1 MRPSAALRAGRRR
14 LHPPVATGPAEAPL
28 DLVEPPA
35 AVPVLRKR
43 VSPWRRM
50 ARDFAESPIA
60 LGALA
65 VLSVLVLA
73 AIFAP
78 WITPHDPY
86 DLRSIDLMDALLPP
100 GELSMAGDPFLLG
113 TDGQG
118 RDMLSAMVYG
128 LRVSIGVGVSSVLL
142 ALIAGIGVGLLAAY
156 FGGWVDALLM
166 RFVDLQLSMPSILVA
181 LILVALLGQGVDKV
195 VLALVI
201 VQWAY
206 FARTLR
212 AAAMVERK
220 KEYVEAAIGLDV
232 GRARVMFTH
241 MLPNALPPLIV
252 SATLTVGVA
261 ILFEAG
267 LSFLGLGDPNTMSWG
282 LMIGQNRGYLLE
294 AWWPVT
300 LPGLA
305 IFLTVFAISLIGDG
319 LNDAFNPKLRSR

>member
-1 MRPSAALRAGRRR
+1 MKPAALRAI
-14 LHPPVATGPAEAPL
+14 PAAEAASAA
-28 DLVEPPA
+28 EIPA
-35 AVPVLRKR
+35 HAPEDAAAAAAPAPALRKR
-43 VSPWRRM
+43 ASPWRRM
-50 ARDFAESPIA
+50 ARDFAESPMA

-65 VLSVLVLA
+65 VLVLLIAA
-73 AIFAP
+73 AICAP
-78 WITPHDPY
+78 WITPQDPY

-142 ALIAGIGVGLLAAY
+142 ALAWGIAVGLVAAY

-166 RFVDLQLSMPSILVA
+166 RIVDLQLSMPSILVA

-232 GRARVMFTH
+232 GRGRVMFTH

-252 SATLTVGVA
+252 VATVQAASAISL
-261 ILFEAG
+261 EAT
-267 LSFLGLGDPNTMSWG
+267 LSFLGLGVPVTEPSLGMLISNG
-282 LMIGQNRGYLLE
+282 FQYLLSGRYWI
-294 AWWPVT
+294 AVF
-300 LPGLA
+300 PGVL
-305 IFLTVFAISLIGDG
+305 LLVLIAALNVVGDQ
-319 LNDAFNPKLRSR
+319 LRDVINPRNQR